1 MDKTTNYVAMLP
13 FQVGE
18 TTCFSCRFNDRSCRF
33 NDRIECLLFGGS
45 TYGGTLRTKTCR
57 EQIDKLPEG
66 SIIDLTKGG
75 K

>member
-18 TTCFSCRFNDRSCRF
+18 TTCFSCRFNDR
-33 NDRIECLLFGGS
+33 IECLLFGGS
-45 TYGGTLRTKTCR
+45 IYGGSLRTKTCR

-75 K
+75 KQCQED